1 MTGFISRLQKEVSS
15 TSYERKVRMTKK
27 TQSLDQ
33 GPSEKSGKAEAL
45 RVQNEWLRVT
55 LASIGDAVITTDSNG
70 CITFLNPVAQSLTGW
85 KQEEAAVLVRCP
97 GGSYRPRWA
106 GSGGGVPTTDRA
118 DGHWFAGDG
127 RP

>member
-1 MTGFISRLQKEVSS
+1 
-15 TSYERKVRMTKK
+15 MTKK
-27 TQSLDQ
+27 TRSLDQ

-45 RVQNEWLRVT
+45 CKQNELLRVT

-106 GSGGGVPTTDRA
+106 GSGGGGPTTERA
-118 DGHWFAGDG
+118 YGELFVGGGPALNRAEARSAPPPPGRAGV
-127 RP
+127 